1 MKNFEDTQLI
11 TSTLTFSFVGILNFV
26 LLYVIQFFIIK
37 YIGSPLLQV
46 LIIVIYLKAFDSLVI
61 NKIPLKS
68 SKFNTIK
75 FKYKV
80 SYLSTLLCFIIY
92 FLISVVK

>member
-1 MKNFEDTQLI
+1 MKKFKDTQLI

-26 LLYVIQFFIIK
+26 LLYIIQFFIIK
-37 YIGSPLLQV
+37 YTGSPLLQV
-46 LIIVIYLKAFDSLVI
+46 LIILIYIKAFDSLVI

-75 FKYKV
+75 FRYKV
-80 SYLSTLLCFIIY
+80 SYLMTLLCFLIY
-92 FLISVVK
+92 FLITISI